1 MNREINTTIFTKHIE
16 EESLTGL
23 GTWMLMVKYTRYFVL
38 GIMFLKCFGQNNT
51 HLLTKVT
58 WLLKFSV

>member
-23 GTWMLMVKYTRYFVL
+23 GTWMLMVKYTRYIAL
-38 GIMFLKCFGQNNT
+38 GIMFLKCFG
-51 HLLTKVT
+51 
-58 WLLKFSV
+58 

>member
-38 GIMFLKCFGQNNT
+38 GIMFLKCFG
-51 HLLTKVT
+51 
-58 WLLKFSV
+58 